1 MSFGPYKLLDVR
13 PEGDS
18 LILHLGDKDGQ
29 VLYRPRRF
37 LSFSNTE
44 AVHQHAKSLI
54 GSMVVTETSNPSRNP
69 REKWWVSVRRHIQP
83 QPTVE
88 EQRDRHEVVG
98 RPGPGKAYELTE
110 RAQGARFQSLE
121 QRAEAGDA
129 DAQFEL
135 GNILDRADGVPR
147 NLLAAAAW
155 YQRAADQG
163 HARARLVLGLDSP
176 QAASSSASA
185 VRLSF
190 DHVHKI
196 YGPPGTGKTST
207 LLELVE
213 QALDRGV
220 KPAEIGFFSYTNK
233 ATDEARQRMGEKFS
247 RFDVERDFP
256 YFQTLHSLA
265 YQSLR
270 TRVAVISEQQARDFS
285 EEVKIERPLMREGDE
300 SSRVTRVKHPV
311 LDASS
316 TARAKKMPLKRY
328 LEDLPESQRWP
339 IQKWRGRP
347 MREWEPLDGRDIQ
360 ACVDFDDRYEAH
372 KRMLGVV
379 DYTDMIERALKDD
392 PALPALQLLLIDEAQ
407 DLTPLQWDLARVL
420 IARAERCYVAGDDDQ
435 AICEP
440 FGASAKHFVE
450 LPVGVGNDLVLET
463 SRRVPAAVHEALDP
477 LIQRL
482 SERFPYRKDKTWHP
496 KAGPLHGK
504 VNRFSDVDA
513 FLKAGIL
520 GKYVAQS
527 RDVLLMFATNATLQ
541 KVSALLKDRGISH
554 FAAHELVGDGDPVV
568 RLLTVW
574 GAKGGEAPLA
584 ALIVE
589 SKMDRKMLAGDPRLE
604 YVAHTR
610 AQEEYCCVGF
620 ESSAAAE
627 PFPSMPAPARVVTS
641 TPVNSGGVSAQALA
655 LLRQKFGKSI
665 QSR

>member
-1 MSFGPYKLLDVR
+1 MSFGPYKLLKVL

-18 LILHLGDKDGQ
+18 LVLYLGDEDGQ

-37 LSFSNTE
+37 LSFSNTD
-44 AVHQHAKSLI
+44 AVRRDAESLI
-54 GSMVVTETSNPSRNP
+54 ESMVVTETSNPAKNSP
-69 REKWWVSVRRHIQP
+69 EKWWVSVRRHVQSP
-83 QPTVE
+83 STVDAPRE
-88 EQRDRHEVVG
+88 RHKIVV
-98 RPGPGKAYELTE
+98 PPEPGKTYELNDT
-110 RAQGARFQSLE
+110 RVVVLQ

-135 GNILDRADGVPR
+135 GGLLDRADSVPR
-147 NLLAAAAW
+147 NLLAAGAW
-155 YQRAADQG
+155 YQRAAAQG
-163 HARARLVLGLDSP
+163 HASARLALGLDSP
-176 QAASSSASA
+176 QAALSSASS
-185 VRLSF
+185 VRLGF

-196 YGPPGTGKTST
+196 YGPPGTGKTSR

-213 QALDRGV
+213 QALDNDV
-220 KPAEIGFFSYTNK
+220 QPAEIGFFSYTNK
-233 ATDEARQRMGEKFS
+233 ATDEARQRMVQKFQH
-247 RFDVERDFP
+247 FDIEQDFR

-285 EEVKIERPLMREGDE
+285 GEVSIERPLMREGDE

-328 LEDLPESQRWP
+328 LEDLPVSQRWP

-347 MREWEPLDGRDIQ
+347 WPQWERPLDGVDIQ
-360 ACVDFDDRYEAH
+360 ACVDYDDSYEAH
-372 KRMLGVV
+372 KRMLGVI
-379 DYTDMIERALKDD
+379 DYTDMIERALRDD
-392 PALPALQLLLIDEAQ
+392 AALPALQLLLIDEAQ

-420 IARAERCYVAGDDDQ
+420 IGRAERCHVAGDDDQ

-450 LPVGVGNDLVLET
+450 LPVGTGNEQVLET
-463 SRRVPAAVHEALDP
+463 SRRVPAAIHEALAP

-482 SERFPYRKDKTWHP
+482 SQSFPYRKAKTWQP
-496 KAGPLHGK
+496 KAGPLRGK
-504 VNRFSDVDA
+504 VSQFTGVDA
-513 FLKAGIL
+513 FLKSDIL
-520 GKYVAQS
+520 AKYVAQ
-527 RDVLLMFATNATLQ
+527 RQAALLMFATNTTL
-541 KVSALLKDRGISH
+541 KMVSALMKDRGVSH
-554 FAAHELVGDGDPVV
+554 FAAHELVGKGDPVV

-589 SKMDRKMLAGDPRLE
+589 SKMDRKMLAEDPRLE

-610 AQEEYCCVGF
+610 AQVEYCRVGLAG
-620 ESSAAAE
+620 AAAAA
-627 PFPSMPAPARVVTS
+627 PQPWMPAPTVVVPGAPT
-641 TPVNSGGVSAQALA
+641 NSGGPSPQKLEQ
-655 LLRQKFGKSI
+655 LRQKFGKSG
-665 QSR
+665 R